1 MLLSRTEDVEGA
13 VPFPSFLVKL
23 SQYTRNLLWLNLVC
37 LRSRHLMPY
46 CLAITGGG
54 SHWSSVV
61 NSGLELLSVRAG
73 SAVCVLLVV
82 GLSVEEVLVMEAS
95 GHPVR
100 EELGIGIAR
109 GSCGREEAGGHLVRA
124 GGIRSKAEAKVVEDE
139 RRSDWDQKTL
149 GISIFHPYARTK
161 AYQDQRPE
169 AILSS
174 RTQASAPNLAVASN
188 IGGRRRR

>member
-1 MLLSRTEDVEGA
+1 
-13 VPFPSFLVKL
+13 
-23 SQYTRNLLWLNLVC
+23 
-37 LRSRHLMPY
+37 MPY

-61 NSGLELLSVRAG
+61 NSGLELLSLQAG
-73 SAVCVLLVV
+73 STVCALLVV

-100 EELGIGIAR
+100 EELGIRIAH
-109 GSCGREEAGGHLVRA
+109 GSCGRGEAGGHLVWA
-124 GGIRSKAEAKVVEDE
+124 GNSLEGRGESCQ
-139 RRSDWDQKTL
+139 RRSDWDQKVL
-149 GISIFHPYARTK
+149 GDFIFHPYARTG

-174 RTQASAPNLAVASN
+174 GP
-188 IGGRRRR
+188 RRRSRT